1 MSRPQKRGV
10 KREPGDAR
18 EGEQPNETQP
28 RRKQSVRRKVNMA
41 CIYCRRSH
49 MTCDESRPCRRCVK
63 RDIGH
68 LCRDEAASPS
78 PSAAARSR
86 VQRTHPHPQYGD
98 MTAIRPQA
106 TLQMAPRPELLHDL
120 GGQGIMLD
128 PAQAHIQPH
137 THTSAFAPT
146 DPMAS
151 LTMPTLTNSES
162 PTQLTMSSSFAS
174 TSSQD
179 IGLLPPSQ
187 ANPDVALAQQ
197 PLTTAP
203 DINIPPVTPSVA
215 QRGDASDSS
224 LFHGTPLGGAGWLGL
239 GGSAQQS
246 VTTGDSGG
254 GGEFN
259 TLSEFLESLD
269 DSSWYLHKNAQEPS
283 ANSSSNQLSFPYEHG
298 IGKHARDP
306 LSSDPGVSLVS
317 PRGRL
322 EDSQSTPYPP
332 LLAGSKT
339 ERFLLTA
346 ADQTD
351 GSRDERLRKVI
362 QAKYE
367 AGLLRPY
374 NHVNGYARLNRW
386 MEQNVSASSRRR
398 ILKPLSVFRPVFYSV
413 AKNLTQFDL
422 IYIEEAFERL
432 LLDYDRVFSIQGVP
446 ACLWRRTGEIYK
458 GNKEFAELVG
468 VPIEA
473 LREGRLCIYELM
485 AEESAVN
492 YWEKYGA
499 VSFDPS
505 QKAVLTMCKL
515 RSKNRS
521 LLRAHTE
528 AKERGEHTEPQGEQQ
543 KEGDAESD
551 TPSKLVES
559 NDPQTSREPS
569 DAPSGPDATAR
580 DAATPSPENKSVPA
594 SLHARADA
602 RAPTYIPCCFS
613 FTIRRDK
620 WNVRASLTSDP
631 YYDRWSTCV
640 PVQLTYR
647 TFCRQIQ
654 RNQ

>member
-1 MSRPQKRGV
+1 MLSCAMSRPQKRAV
-10 KREPGDAR
+10 KRETDEMR
-18 EGEQPNETQP
+18 EGEPAPGGQP
-28 RRKQSVRRKVNMA
+28 RKKHPARRKVNMA

-49 MTCDESRPCRRCVK
+49 MTCDENRPCRRCVK

-68 LCRDEAASPS
+68 LCRDEAASPAATA
-78 PSAAARSR
+78 SARNFVARSQPR
-86 VQRTHPHPQYGD
+86 YRNI
-98 MTAIRPQA
+98 TAIQPQV
-106 TLQMAPRPELLHDL
+106 TLHMPPRPDLLPDL
-120 GGQGIMLD
+120 GAQGLVLD
-128 PAQAHIQPH
+128 PTHAHLQQSAHPP
-137 THTSAFAPT
+137 AFASSET
-146 DPMAS
+146 IAS
-151 LTMPTLTNSES
+151 LAMPTLASGEQ
-162 PTQLTMSSSFAS
+162 PAPFAMSSSFAS

-179 IGLLPPSQ
+179 LPLLPPSQ
-187 ANPDVALAQQ
+187 GNPDISLAHP
-197 PLTTAP
+197 PLSSSNDVEMP
-203 DINIPPVTPSVA
+203 SSVA
-215 QRGDASDSS
+215 PSATHATAGQSHTPADRADSS

-239 GGSAQQS
+239 GGSAQHS
-246 VTTGDSGG
+246 ITTGDSGG

-269 DSSWYLHKNAQEPS
+269 DSSWYLHKSAAPDTAPNTSEPI
-283 ANSSSNQLSFPYEHG
+283 SFPYEPSLG
-298 IGKHARDP
+298 QPSRDP
-306 LSSDPGVSLVS
+306 LATDPCVSLVT
-317 PRGRL
+317 PRSKP
-322 EDSQSTPYPP
+322 EDSQATPYSSSF
-332 LLAGSKT
+332 AGTKT

-386 MEQNVSASSRRR
+386 MEHNVSATSRKR

-413 AKNLTQFDL
+413 AKNLTHFDL

-468 VPIEA
+468 VPIEY

-521 LLRAHTE
+521 LQRANT
-528 AKERGEHTEPQGEQQ
+528 ASQQRERDS
-543 KEGDAESD
+543 EG
-551 TPSKLVES
+551 T
-559 NDPQTSREPS
+559 S
-569 DAPSGPDATAR
+569 DAKGHAEDPSSSAQTNETTNTGDSEVNGSHDRPIEQTESAPITDNAPATVPDASSSQSSFSNSSAE
-580 DAATPSPENKSVPA
+580 AQQA
-594 SLHARADA
+594 
-602 RAPTYIPCCFS
+602 TYITCCFS

-620 WNVRASLTSDP
+620 WNVRI
-631 YYDRWSTCV
+631 C
-640 PVQLTYR
+640 
-647 TFCRQIQ
+647 
-654 RNQ
+654 